1 MLNLL
6 IHCISA
12 RSAVQVLP
20 VKDECLFH
28 FSNVLLTGLCN
39 SSGNTWFGIITLLM
53 ARPKDSLSKNHK
65 PQKQDLFYIHNISDL
80 AILIA
85 LSSNIIYNLRGKSL
99 KSP

>member
-1 MLNLL
+1 M
-6 IHCISA
+6 
-12 RSAVQVLP
+12 
-20 VKDECLFH
+20 E
-28 FSNVLLTGLCN
+28 
-39 SSGNTWFGIITLLM
+39 
-53 ARPKDSLSKNHK
+53 RPKDSLSKNHK